1 MHLCFIRCSFTASG
15 FGSVVTGGLWVLV
28 GEQFRCLSVGP
39 EAAHHV
45 GKGELQMA
53 RTGREEGRERERER
67 ERERSRGRGREAVTE
82 GEAEHKL
89 FPCSTTHIIKT
100 NRKPDSKQ
108 NKQSKCIYPD
118 FVIRSQRNLLS
129 LSRFF
134 FPPPL
139 FLLFWVCVCLPVF
152 LFCS

>member
-1 MHLCFIRCSFTASG
+1 MILDL
-15 FGSVVTGGLWVLV
+15 SVVAGGLWVLV

-53 RTGREEGRERERER
+53 RTGREGERER

-89 FPCSTTHIIKT
+89 FSCSTTHHQNK
-100 NRKPDSKQ
+100 RKLDSKQ

-118 FVIRSQRNLLS
+118 FIIRSQRNLLS
-129 LSRFF
+129 ISLSLFLVFF
-134 FPPPL
+134 FFSSVFSVL
-139 FLLFWVCVCLPVF
+139 GVCVFAFFSF
-152 LFCS
+152 LQLIVLLIFWC